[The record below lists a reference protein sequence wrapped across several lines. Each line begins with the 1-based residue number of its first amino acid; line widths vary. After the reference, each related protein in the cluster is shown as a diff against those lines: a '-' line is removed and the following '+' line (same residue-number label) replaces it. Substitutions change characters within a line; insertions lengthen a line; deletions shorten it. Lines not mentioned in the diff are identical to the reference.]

1 MLAIK
6 ETGSHRNHKQSLT
19 FSNRQWATF
28 PDIIMCTRCKLKPL
42 PVLCF
47 RAVAACAGAL
57 CPVKKAHVSLRDTA
71 TGR

>member
-6 ETGSHRNHKQSLT
+6 ETGSHRNHKQSLK
-19 FSNRQWATF
+19 FSNSGWATF

-57 CPVKKAHVSLRDTA
+57 SLAKKAHASLQDTA
-71 TGR
+71 TER